1 MKILA
6 IVISVVCFVLAA
18 LYLTGHGP
26 GAGHEVH
33 VKHGVIFIVLGLLSL
48 VWMRFQNSSAAVQ

>member
-6 IVISVVCFVLAA
+6 IVAAVIFFVLAA

-26 GAGHEVH
+26 GAAHHGM
-33 VKHGVIFIVLGLLSL
+33 KHGVLFIVLGLLAL
-48 VWMRFQNSSAAVQ
+48 LWIRFQKPS